1 MNYIS
6 ARARALKPYVPGEQ
20 PQDRRYI
27 KINTNE
33 NPYPMS
39 PKAREAAAAAL
50 ENAALYPDPDAT
62 VLRKAVAQVEG
73 VRPEQV
79 FCGNGSD
86 EVLAFCFA
94 AFFDPDRP
102 VLFPD
107 ITYSFYPVYADFFGI
122 SYERVALDEGFGI
135 DPARYDRANGGV
147 IFPNP
152 NAPTGRALSA
162 DEIRA
167 LAQMQ
172 RGRGVLIVDEAY
184 VAFGAQSVMPLIE
197 EFDNL
202 VVVRTF
208 SKSHSMAGQPQAARL
223 RCWTRN
229 IMRPLWKKLS
239 AQGKER

>member
-1 MNYIS
+1 MNYLS
-6 ARARALKPYVPGEQ
+6 KKAQSLKPYVPGEQ
-20 PQDRRYI
+20 PRDKRYI

-39 PKAREAAAAAL
+39 PAARRAIEDAL
-50 ENAALYPDPDAT
+50 ADAALYPDPDAT
-62 VLRKAVAQVEG
+62 ALRQAVARAEG

-107 ITYSFYPVYADFFGI
+107 ITYSFYPVYADFFQI
-122 SYERVALDEGFGI
+122 PYERVPLDADFCLN
-135 DPARYDRANGGV
+135 PADYNRPNGGV

-152 NAPTGRALSA
+152 NAPTGAALPREA
-162 DEIRA
+162 IRA
-167 LAQMQ
+167 MAEAQ

-184 VAFGAQSVMPLIE
+184 VAFGAQSAMPLVADFE
-197 EFDNL
+197 NL
-202 VVVRTF
+202 IVVRTL
-208 SKSHSMAGQPQAARL
+208 SKSHSMAG
-223 RCWTRN
+223 
-229 IMRPLWKKLS
+229 MRVGYAV
-239 AQGKER
+239 AQESLIAGLNAVKER